1 MLDSTIMMSQPSAR
15 PGRPSPAG
23 FAGGFVGRFVGD
35 IARLLRDRR
44 VRDFC
49 DRLSAVPTREFAKS
63 WIGINGFDRELLDL
77 KVYFTF
83 YELPEGDLPRILP
96 DAGMRSDF
104 LAAAGQ
110 ASLKHVGNPLQPG
123 SGYTFC
129 IKVDR
134 RGDPTYGFYLRVGKG
149 RTGIF
154 RLYGRKSWVKEYSYV
169 SGARARAALERRFG
183 LPPVA
188 GCEVIEH
195 GKGRGHGFES
205 GDGDE
210 KIILIG
216 DFEKIRG
223 QLFDAGEREALAA
236 VESAYGLRAACG
248 GIYRNGV
255 KSAYLAGPRDEAGNR
270 VRTVETLYQAA
281 GN

>member
-1 MLDSTIMMSQPSAR
+1 MRSQASAR
-15 PGRPSPAG
+15 SGAGRPSPAG
-23 FAGGFVGRFVGD
+23 FVADF
-35 IARLLRDRR
+35 ARLLRAPR

-49 DRLSAVPTREFAKS
+49 DRLSDVPTREFAKS
-63 WIGINGFDRELLDL
+63 WIGINGAGGELLGL

-96 DAGMRSDF
+96 DDGMRSDF
-104 LAAAGQ
+104 LALAGQ
-110 ASLKHVGNPLQPG
+110 ASPRHVGDPLHPG

-129 IKVDR
+129 IKADR
-134 RGDPTYGFYLRVGKG
+134 SGDPTYGFYLRVGKG

-169 SGARARAALERRFG
+169 SGARARAALARRFG

-223 QLFDAGEREALAA
+223 QLFDPGERETLAA

-255 KSAYLAGPRDEAGNR
+255 KSSYLAAPRDEAGNR
-270 VRTVETLYQAA
+270 VRTVEPIYQAL
-281 GN
+281 GD

>member
-1 MLDSTIMMSQPSAR
+1 M
-15 PGRPSPAG
+15 
-23 FAGGFVGRFVGD
+23 GD
-35 IARLLRDRR
+35 VARLLRGRR
-44 VRDFC
+44 VQEFC
-49 DRLSAVPTREFAKS
+49 DRLAAVPAREFAKS
-63 WIGINGFDRELLDL
+63 WIGVNGLDRALLGL

-96 DAGMRSDF
+96 DPGMRADF
-104 LAAAGQ
+104 LAAAEQ
-110 ASLKHVGNPLQPG
+110 ASLEHVGNPLQPG

-134 RGDPTYGFYLRVGKG
+134 RGEPTYGFYLRVGKG

-169 SGARARAALERRFG
+169 SGKRAQAALARRFG
-183 LPPVA
+183 LAPVA
-188 GCEVIEH
+188 GCEIIEH

-205 GDGDE
+205 GDADE

-236 VESAYGLRAACG
+236 LESAYGLRAACG

-255 KSAYLAGPRDEAGNR
+255 KSAYLAGPRDEANNR
-270 VRTVETLYQAA
+270 VRTVEPIYQAA
-281 GN
+281 RGPKP

>member
-1 MLDSTIMMSQPSAR
+1 MLDCAIMRSQASAR
-15 PGRPSPAG
+15 AGRPSPAG
-23 FAGGFVGRFVGD
+23 FVGD
-35 IARLLRDRR
+35 LVGDVARLLHDRC

-49 DRLSAVPTREFAKS
+49 DRLSAVTTREFAKS
-63 WIGINGFDRELLDL
+63 WIGINGFACELLDL

-83 YELPEGDLPRILP
+83 YELPVADLPRILP
-96 DAGMRSDF
+96 DPGMRSDF
-104 LAAAGQ
+104 LATAER
-110 ASLKHVGNPLQPG
+110 ASEEHVGDPLHPG

-134 RGDPTYGFYLRVGKG
+134 RGEPTYGFYLRVGKG

-154 RLYGRKSWVKEYSYV
+154 RLYGRRSWVKEYAYV
-169 SGARARAALERRFG
+169 SGARARAALARRFG
-183 LPPVA
+183 LPRVT

-195 GKGRGHGFES
+195 GRGRGHGFES

-236 VESAYGLRAACG
+236 VESAYGLRATCG
-248 GIYRNGV
+248 GLYRNGV
-255 KSAYLAGPRDEAGNR
+255 KSSYLVAPRDEAANR
-270 VRTVETLYQAA
+270 VRTVETIYQ
-281 GN
+281 GLEP